1 MDRVKSLSQQ
11 SISLL
16 LAVYIGIFLN
26 ISVFYRRFDTFNQG
40 IQGIKVVSAI
50 IEVMAIILFTF
61 FVMRIISL
69 GGRWFYRVV
78 ATLLV
83 LISVAASYY
92 MTFFN
97 VVIGYGIVISVL
109 TTDTDLSK
117 EVIGLHFIIWM
128 VVVSALPLLLIWKN
142 SLRLTLLE
150 QFLTPGQRIKPIL
163 LMAAVVASVW
173 LPIRYLDKVQHADEQ
188 LKTVD
193 LPSYGGVVA
202 HSYLPSNWLA
212 ALGLYAYTQYDE
224 KYDAATLYDPA
235 EHHTYVA
242 PAGIDDTYVV
252 FIIGETTR
260 WDHMGLLGYS
270 RDTTPRLSKE
280 KNLVAFR
287 GTSCDT
293 STKLSLRCMFVREG
307 GTEDNPQRTLKEQ
320 NVFAVMKSLGFTS
333 ELFAMQSE
341 MWFYNNAS
349 VDNYSFRELIASEK
363 RNDDK
368 PVDDMLLVDELKE
381 SLGRYPV
388 GKHLVILHTKG
399 SHYLYSQRYPRSYA
413 RYQPECMGVDDFCS
427 KQQLINAFDNSMLYT
442 DSFIAN
448 VIEQMRDKK
457 ALVFYAADHGE
468 SIDDNSHFHG
478 TPREMAPPEQFRV
491 PLMVWASDKFLAQPG
506 SLTAFEQLQAEQ
518 RIGKSHRQVELF
530 DSILGCLGYTSPDG
544 GINAE
549 NNWCQAP
556 ARPSQPAI

>member
-16 LAVYIGIFLN
+16 LAFYIGIFLN
-26 ISVFYRRFDTFNQG
+26 ISVFYRRFDSFSQGVQG
-40 IQGIKVVSAI
+40 IALVSAI
-50 IEVMAIILFTF
+50 TEVMAIILFTF
-61 FVMRIISL
+61 FVMRVISL
-69 GGRWFYRVV
+69 GGRLFYRVI
-78 ATLLV
+78 ATVLV

-117 EVIGLHFIIWM
+117 EVIGLHFVIWI
-128 VVVSALPLLLIWKN
+128 VLISTLPLLLIWKN
-142 SLRLTLLE
+142 NLRLTLLE
-150 QFLTPGQRIKPIL
+150 QFKTPGQRIKPIV
-163 LMAAVVASVW
+163 LMIVAVGLVW
-173 LPIRYLDKVQHADEQ
+173 LPLRYLDKVQRADE
-188 LKTVD
+188 LLNTVD

-242 PAGIDDTYVV
+242 PAGIDETYVV

-260 WDHMGLLGYS
+260 WDHMGMLGYS

-307 GTEDNPQRTLKEQ
+307 GAEDNQQRTLKEQ
-320 NVFAVMKSLGFTS
+320 NVFSVMKSLGFTS

-341 MWFYNNAS
+341 IWFYNNANT
-349 VDNYSFRELIASEK
+349 DNYSFRELIASEK
-363 RNDDK
+363 RNDGK

-381 SLGRYPV
+381 SLRRYPA

-427 KQQLINAFDNSMLYT
+427 KQQLINAFDNSVLYT

-448 VIEQMRDKK
+448 VIDQMRDKK
-457 ALVFYAADHGE
+457 ALVFYASDHGE

-478 TPREMAPPEQFRV
+478 IPREMAPPELFRV
-491 PLMVWASDKFLAQPG
+491 PLMVWASDKFLAQPEH
-506 SLTAFEQLQAEQ
+506 LTAFEQLQAEQ
-518 RIGKSHRQVELF
+518 RVGRTHRHAELF

-544 GINAE
+544 GINAQ

-556 ARPSQPAI
+556 GQNTQPAI

>member
-16 LAVYIGIFLN
+16 LAVYIGVFLN
-26 ISVFYRRFDTFNQG
+26 ISVFYRRFDTFSQG
-40 IQGIKVVSAI
+40 IQSIKVVSAI

-61 FVMRIISL
+61 FVMRVISL
-69 GGRWFYRVV
+69 GGRWFYRVA

-117 EVIGLHFIIWM
+117 EVIGLHFVIWM
-128 VVVSALPLLLIWKN
+128 IVVSALPLLLLWKN
-142 SLRLTLLE
+142 TLRFTLLE
-150 QFLTPGQRIKPIL
+150 QFRTPGQRLKPLL
-163 LMAAVVASVW
+163 LMVAVVALVW

-224 KYDAATLYDPA
+224 KYDAATMYDPA
-235 EHHTYVA
+235 KHHTYVA

-287 GTSCDT
+287 GISCDT

-307 GTEDNPQRTLKEQ
+307 GR
-320 NVFAVMKSLGFTS
+320 
-333 ELFAMQSE
+333 
-341 MWFYNNAS
+341 
-349 VDNYSFRELIASEK
+349 
-363 RNDDK
+363 
-368 PVDDMLLVDELKE
+368 
-381 SLGRYPV
+381 
-388 GKHLVILHTKG
+388 
-399 SHYLYSQRYPRSYA
+399 
-413 RYQPECMGVDDFCS
+413 
-427 KQQLINAFDNSMLYT
+427 
-442 DSFIAN
+442 
-448 VIEQMRDKK
+448 KK
-457 ALVFYAADHGE
+457 THSAH
-468 SIDDNSHFHG
+468 
-478 TPREMAPPEQFRV
+478 
-491 PLMVWASDKFLAQPG
+491 
-506 SLTAFEQLQAEQ
+506 
-518 RIGKSHRQVELF
+518 
-530 DSILGCLGYTSPDG
+530 
-544 GINAE
+544 
-549 NNWCQAP
+549 
-556 ARPSQPAI
+556 

>member
-26 ISVFYRRFDTFNQG
+26 ISVFYRRFDTFSQG

-163 LMAAVVASVW
+163 LMAAVVALVW

-307 GTEDNPQRTLKEQ
+307 VRKITHS
-320 NVFAVMKSLGFTS
+320 A
-333 ELFAMQSE
+333 
-341 MWFYNNAS
+341 
-349 VDNYSFRELIASEK
+349 
-363 RNDDK
+363 
-368 PVDDMLLVDELKE
+368 
-381 SLGRYPV
+381 
-388 GKHLVILHTKG
+388 H
-399 SHYLYSQRYPRSYA
+399 
-413 RYQPECMGVDDFCS
+413 
-427 KQQLINAFDNSMLYT
+427 
-442 DSFIAN
+442 
-448 VIEQMRDKK
+448 
-457 ALVFYAADHGE
+457 
-468 SIDDNSHFHG
+468 
-478 TPREMAPPEQFRV
+478 
-491 PLMVWASDKFLAQPG
+491 
-506 SLTAFEQLQAEQ
+506 
-518 RIGKSHRQVELF
+518 
-530 DSILGCLGYTSPDG
+530 
-544 GINAE
+544 
-549 NNWCQAP
+549 
-556 ARPSQPAI
+556 